1 MKNVIVGQSGGPT
14 AVINA
19 SLAGVFSMAKKCG
32 ADKVYGMRN
41 GIQGLLDE
49 RYVLLDDVL
58 KSDLELEL
66 LKKTP
71 ASFLGSCRFKL
82 PDFEK
87 DKETYEKIFATL
99 KKLEIA
105 AFIYIGGND
114 SMDTIRKLA
123 DYAELTGSDIKF
135 VGAPKT
141 IDNDLAQTDHTPGY
155 GSAAKYVATA
165 VREAIRDEVVYSTQ
179 KTIYVVE
186 VMGRN
191 AGWLTAAAALSR
203 VEGCTGP
210 DLIYLP
216 ESNFDMADF
225 DARIEA
231 LLKVK
236 NNLLIAVSEGI
247 HDDKG
252 TFICEYAAADKAVD
266 AFGHKQMGGT
276 ATTLAHRIAAEYGL
290 KTRAVELSTLQR
302 AASHLASR
310 IDIIEAGQIGGASV
324 KAADEG
330 STGVMV
336 VFERESDDPYQCHT
350 AVKDVHKI
358 ANEERLVPRK
368 WINKEGTYVT
378 DEFRTYV
385 EPLIQGDLW
394 PIMVGGIPR
403 HLFLK

>member
-203 VEGCTGP
+203 GEGCTGP

-276 ATTLAHRIAAEYGL
+276 AAFLAAYCEKFKA
-290 KTRAVELSTLQR
+290 KTRAIELSTLQR
-302 AASHLASR
+302 SAAHIASLT
-310 IDIIEAGQIGGASV
+310 DVNEAFASGGAAV
-324 KAADEG
+324 KAALEG
-330 STGVMV
+330 KNGLMA
-336 VFERESDDPYQCHT
+336 VFERVSDEPYLCT
-350 AVKDVHKI
+350 IGFKDVHQI
-358 ANEERLVPRK
+358 ANDERCVPAEWITEGGTDVSEEFMKYAR
-368 WINKEGTYVT
+368 
-378 DEFRTYV
+378 
-385 EPLIQGDLW
+385 PLIIGESYPL
-394 PIMVGGIPR
+394 MVDGIPK
-403 HLFLK
+403 HLVLED